1 MKVGRTRISLIVG
14 TKVKGKAFDALW
26 VTFFLLYA
34 IFFSPSPEVRG
45 LEIEQIRNEA
55 EENNLEIEK
64 NIISEDDVLL
74 LEEVIVTAREGEPT
88 SFDVSPATTRINQET
103 IKRRTPQTL
112 PATLRGESG
121 VFIQETTPGQGTP
134 IIRGLLGSSTV
145 LLVDGMRLNNA
156 LFRPA
161 PNQYFAL
168 VDPYNVDH
176 IQLIRGA
183 SPTLFGDGA
192 IGGVVSVRT
201 PIPQFDTAAWTWDGT
216 LQGMFQSA
224 DLTRMTRLALKG
236 GFQGLGLSGGFTYQ
250 GHDDLRGGGDIG
262 RQSPSDYEVFAGD
275 GKLFI
280 GDEYQS
286 FLLNV
291 QFLEQPKT
299 PRYDQ
304 LTEGFG
310 QDQPSASEFF
320 FEPNNRI
327 FIHARYLHNLRSF
340 FFDRVEAN
348 LSFQEINDDRRIR
361 DFESIARDQEE
372 NRDRLL
378 EFNLNF
384 RSHWEE
390 HAIFRY
396 GVQVLRDE
404 VRSRRKRHNLETG
417 AVNTVPSRFANHSSI
432 TSGTAYLQTEIHPS
446 SLWEFTVGGRWSYV
460 DIEVPK
466 ADRAVGTELSI
477 SEWTGELGTV
487 VHLTKTVNLVANVG
501 RAFRAPNIFDLSS
514 LGARP
519 GNRFNIPNSDL
530 GTEKAWSFDGGVKWE
545 TQHLSGEVIGFY
557 TKIDDKIESI
567 PTGEVT
573 NDGRVVVQNDNL
585 NKVTLTGFETGLRW
599 LWSDHGELFGNMT
612 FVWGKETLADGRTDP
627 ADRVP
632 PLNGRIGGAY
642 QITPPFRVET
652 FVRFSTRQDRLSP
665 RDETDPRINPDG
677 TPGWVTLNFRSSY
690 DFGSG
695 QIARLSLLNVLD
707 QPYREH
713 GSGINSSGIN
723 AIVSAE
729 VSF

>member
-1 MKVGRTRISLIVG
+1 MTLLLSIFI
-14 TKVKGKAFDALW
+14 
-26 VTFFLLYA
+26 FLLPLLSLG
-34 IFFSPSPEVRG
+34 IGQDLTLDPNGTLIPDGEVVQ
-45 LEIEQIRNEA
+45 L
-55 EENNLEIEK
+55 
-64 NIISEDDVLL
+64 
-74 LEEVIVTAREGEPT
+74 EVITVTAKEGNPT
-88 SFDVSPATTRINQET
+88 SFEVAPALTRINQET
-103 IKRRTPQTL
+103 IKRRAPRIL
-112 PATLRGESG
+112 PDALRGESG
-121 VFIQETTPGQGTP
+121 VYIQETTPGQGTP

-145 LLVDGMRLNNA
+145 IVIDGMRLNNA
-156 LFRPA
+156 IFRPA

-168 VDPYNVDH
+168 VDPYNVNQ
-176 IQLIRGA
+176 IELIRGA
-183 SPTLFGDGA
+183 SPTLFGNGA

-201 PIPQFDTAAWTWDGT
+201 PIPQFETDVWTWNGN

-224 DLTRMTRLALKG
+224 DLTRMTRLALNG

-275 GKLFI
+275 AKIFI
-280 GDEYQS
+280 GDENH
-286 FLLNV
+286 NV
-291 QFLEQPKT
+291 LINFQFLEQPKT

-304 LTEGFG
+304 LTEGSG
-310 QDQPSASEFF
+310 QDQPSASEFL
-320 FEPNNRI
+320 FEPNNRL
-327 FIHARYLHNLRSF
+327 FIHGRYLHYPRLTF
-340 FFDRVEAN
+340 VYRVEAN

-361 DFESIARDQEE
+361 DFESILRDQEE

-378 EFNLNF
+378 EFNLKF
-384 RSHWEE
+384 LSHWEE
-390 HAIFRY
+390 NAVFRY
-396 GVQVLRDE
+396 GVQVLRDD
-404 VRSRRKRHNLETG
+404 VRSRRKRHNLDTG

-432 TSGTAYLQTEIHPS
+432 TSGAAYLQTKLHPS

-466 ADRAVGTELSI
+466 ADRAVGTDLSI
-477 SEWTGELGTV
+477 SELTGELGTV

-501 RAFRAPNIFDLSS
+501 RAFRAPNIFDLST

-557 TKIDDKIESI
+557 TKIDDKIASI
-567 PTGEVT
+567 PTGAVT
-573 NDGRVVVQNDNL
+573 TDGRVVVQNANL
-585 NKVTLTGFETGLRW
+585 NKVTLMGFETGLLW
-599 LWSDHGELFGNMT
+599 LWSEQGELFGNMT
-612 FVWGKETLADGRTDP
+612 FVWGKETFTDGRTDP

-642 QITPPFRVET
+642 QITPQLRVES
-652 FVRFSTRQDRLSP
+652 FVRFATRQDRLSP

-677 TPGWVTLNFRSSY
+677 TPGWITLNFRSSY

-695 QIARLSLLNVLD
+695 LIARLSLLNALD

-729 VSF
+729 ASF